1 MAVILFSRPSPGFL
15 TFHPISFRAVFSE
28 LFFSGLFLL
37 LEKRNLE
44 SFNNILITGA
54 EGFLEATPEIRGIQ
68 PQPQV

>member
-1 MAVILFSRPSPGFL
+1 MAVSFLAHHLLGFL
-15 TFHPISFRAVFSE
+15 HFTPFHSE
-28 LFFSGLFLL
+28 LFFSELLLF